1 MNEQRTAVK
10 ASPGVLAL
18 LTSAVSV
25 SAQLQVLPDSE
36 PQQVFSGT
44 ARTISLLISNA
55 SDTTATAQVS
65 ARLYQASSA
74 TTMRLYDASWK
85 TLQMLPRQT
94 IVEAA
99 VLDLPIID
107 ARSRFVIQW
116 VAGTNHVLG
125 RTEVLVY
132 PNNLLKELNP
142 LVADKQ
148 LGVFDPQ
155 NQLKP
160 SLKSI
165 GVEIADLQDTG
176 MLSFGGNLAII
187 GPFASREQMEDGL
200 GNKIEAMSKK
210 GIGVVWIL
218 PPQRDKNESSFY
230 TVPFDGHATVIVQ
243 SALVANLA
251 DKPQAQLN
259 LIHFARL
266 ALYPKPIR
274 LPELTNEP

>member
-1 MNEQRTAVK
+1 MNEQRTQVK
-10 ASPGVLAL
+10 ASPAVLAL
-18 LTSAVSV
+18 LTHAVSV

-55 SDTTATAQVS
+55 SDTTSTAQVS

-116 VAGTNHVLG
+116 VAGTNHILG

-132 PNNLLKELNP
+132 PNNLLKELNS

-160 SLKSI
+160 LLKSI
-165 GVEIADLQDTG
+165 GVEIADLQDVG

-187 GPFASREQMEDGL
+187 GPLASREQMGDGL
-200 GNKIEAMSKK
+200 ANQIEAMSKK

-218 PPQRDKNESSFY
+218 PPQRDKIESSFY

-243 SALVANLA
+243 AALVANLP

-266 ALYPKPIR
+266 ALHPEPVR
-274 LPELTNEP
+274 LPAIVK

>member
-1 MNEQRTAVK
+1 MNEQRTGMK

-44 ARTISLLISNA
+44 ARTVSLLISNA
-55 SDTTATAQVS
+55 SDMTATAQVR
-65 ARLYQASSA
+65 ARVYQASSA
-74 TTMRLYDASWK
+74 TTMRLHDVPWK
-85 TLQMLPRQT
+85 TLQVLPGQT
-94 IVEAA
+94 IVESA
-99 VLDLPIID
+99 VLDFPTID
-107 ARSRFVIQW
+107 AQSRFLIQW
-116 VAGTNHVLG
+116 VAGTNHILG
-125 RTEVLVY
+125 RTEVLAY
-132 PNNLLKELNP
+132 PNNLLKQLNP

-160 SLKSI
+160 LLESI
-165 GVEIADLQDTG
+165 GVEIADLQDVG

-187 GPFASREQMEDGL
+187 GPFASREQMGDGL
-200 GNKIEAMSKK
+200 PNQIEAMSKK

-218 PPQRDKNESSFY
+218 PPQRDKIESSFY
-230 TVPFDGHATVIVQ
+230 SVPFDGHATVIVQ
-243 SALVANLA
+243 AALVANLA
-251 DKPQAQLN
+251 DKPQAQFN

-266 ALYPKPIR
+266 ALHPEPVR
-274 LPELTNEP
+274 LPAIVK